1 MKNYIKN
8 LIRVLPPKTINK
20 LFPLI
25 ILIFVGT
32 ILETFGVWV
41 ILPVFNLFKKSNIE
55 LTFIGLKF
63 IPASYGINTEFK
75 MAIFVLSFFLL
86 FYLLKTLFLSYLA
99 HRQNKFAYTIQTD
112 LAHNLFKNYLK
123 KPWPFHLENNSA
135 LLTRNIIV
143 ETSVLTTNA
152 LLPAMLLLTEGFAI
166 FGIGILLV
174 TIEPLGSFI
183 TLVSLGIVALVF
195 NFFTKKMINKW
206 GHSRQYHE
214 GKRMQHLQQG
224 LGGVKEVILLG
235 KELFFI
241 NAFDLHNIKG
251 ANANQNQITL
261 QQLPRL
267 FIELFAILT
276 LSILVLVLIYF
287 NKPLDKILPVLGIFS
302 LAAFRLMPSI
312 SRVMNANQSIR
323 FVLPA
328 LTILKSDIDYTKT
341 VENNEIYELKFDN
354 EIVLENIYFTYN
366 NQINESIKDLNIII
380 KPNDSIGIIGTS
392 GAGKSTL
399 VDIIIGLL
407 KPTSGSIHVD
417 GINIQ
422 NNLKSW
428 HKLIGYVPQSIFL
441 TDDSIKNNIAF
452 GLKDEEVDMTAL
464 YSAIYA
470 AQLSD
475 FINSLPDGIE
485 TIVGER
491 GARISGGQ
499 RQRIAIARALY
510 HNPQILVFDEA
521 TSALDDDTERS
532 VMNTINNLMDTKTL
546 IIVTHKLQTVSK
558 CNKIY
563 KIENGVIK
571 ETINQN

>member
-8 LIRVLPPKTINK
+8 IIRVLPPKTINK
-20 LFPLI
+20 LFPLLL
-25 ILIFVGT
+25 LIFIGT

-41 ILPVFNLFKKSNIE
+41 ILPVFNLFKQSNIE
-55 LTFIGLKF
+55 LSFIGLKF
-63 IPASYGINTEFK
+63 TPASYGINTEFK
-75 MAIFVLSFFLL
+75 MAIFILTFFLL

-99 HRQNKFAYTIQTD
+99 HSQNKFAYSIQTD
-112 LAHNLFKNYLK
+112 LAYNLFKNYLK

-135 LLTRNIIV
+135 LLTRNILI
-143 ETSVLTTNA
+143 ETSVLTSNA
-152 LLPAMLLLTEGFAI
+152 LLPAMLLLTEAFAI
-166 FGIGILLV
+166 IGIGILLI
-174 TIEPLGSFI
+174 TIEPLGSLI
-183 TLVSLGIVALVF
+183 TFLSLGFVAFVF

-206 GHSRQYHE
+206 GHSRQFHE

-224 LGGVKEVILLG
+224 LGGVKEVLLLG
-235 KELFFI
+235 KELYFI
-241 NAFDLHNIKG
+241 NAFNNHNVKG

-267 FIELFAILT
+267 FIELFAIFT
-276 LSILVLVLIYF
+276 LSILILVLIYF
-287 NKPLDKILPVLGIFS
+287 NKPLDEILPVLGIFS

-328 LTILKSDIDYTKT
+328 LSILKSDINYTQF
-341 VENNEIYELKFDN
+341 VEQKEKIHLKFKN
-354 EIVLENIYFTYN
+354 EIVLENINFSYN
-366 NQINESIKDLNIII
+366 NQTKESIKELNIKIQ
-380 KPNDSIGIIGTS
+380 PGDSIGIIGPS

-407 KPTSGSIHVD
+407 EPTKGTIRVD

-428 HKLIGYVPQSIFL
+428 YKLIGYVPQSIFL
-441 TDDSIKNNIAF
+441 TDDTIKNNIAF
-452 GLKDEEVDMTAL
+452 GLIDEEIDITAL
-464 YSAIYA
+464 NSAITA

-475 FINSLPDGIE
+475 FIQSLPNGIE

-510 HNPQILVFDEA
+510 HNPEILVFDEA
-521 TSALDDDTERS
+521 TSALDDDTEQC
-532 VMNTINNLMDTKTL
+532 VMNTINNLMNSKTL

-558 CNKIY
+558 CNKVY
-563 KIENGVIK
+563 KIDNGVIK
-571 ETINQN
+571 EA

>member
-8 LIRVLPPKTINK
+8 IIRVLPPKTINK
-20 LFPLI
+20 LFPLLL
-25 ILIFVGT
+25 LIFIGT

-41 ILPVFNLFKKSNIE
+41 ILPVFNLFKQSNIE
-55 LTFIGLKF
+55 LSFIGLKF
-63 IPASYGINTEFK
+63 TPASYGINTEFK
-75 MAIFVLSFFLL
+75 MAIFILTFFLL

-99 HRQNKFAYTIQTD
+99 HSQNKFAYSIQTD
-112 LAHNLFKNYLK
+112 LAYNLFKNYLK

-135 LLTRNIIV
+135 LLTRNILI
-143 ETSVLTTNA
+143 ETSVLTSNA
-152 LLPAMLLLTEGFAI
+152 LLPAMLLLTEAFAI
-166 FGIGILLV
+166 IGIGILLI
-174 TIEPLGSFI
+174 TIEPLGSLI
-183 TLVSLGIVALVF
+183 TFLSLGFVAFVF

-206 GHSRQYHE
+206 GHSRQFHE

-224 LGGVKEVILLG
+224 LGGVKEVLLLG
-235 KELFFI
+235 KELYFI
-241 NAFDLHNIKG
+241 NAFNNHNVKG

-267 FIELFAILT
+267 FIELFAIFT
-276 LSILVLVLIYF
+276 LSILILVLIYF
-287 NKPLDKILPVLGIFS
+287 NKPLDEILPVLGIFS

-328 LTILKSDIDYTKT
+328 LSILKSDINYTQF
-341 VENNEIYELKFDN
+341 VEQKEKIHLKFKN
-354 EIVLENIYFTYN
+354 EIVLENINFSYN
-366 NQINESIKDLNIII
+366 NQTKESIKELNIKIQ
-380 KPNDSIGIIGTS
+380 PGDSIGIIGTS

-407 KPTSGSIHVD
+407 EPTKGTIRVD

-428 HKLIGYVPQSIFL
+428 YKLIGYVPQSIFL
-441 TDDSIKNNIAF
+441 TDDTIKNNIAF
-452 GLKDEEVDMTAL
+452 GLIDEEIDITAL
-464 YSAIYA
+464 NSAITA

-475 FINSLPDGIE
+475 FIQSLPNGIE

-510 HNPQILVFDEA
+510 HNPEILVFDEA
-521 TSALDDDTERS
+521 TSALDDDTEQC
-532 VMNTINNLMDTKTL
+532 VMNTINNLMNSKTL

-558 CNKIY
+558 CNKVY
-563 KIENGVIK
+563 KIDNGVIK
-571 ETINQN
+571 EA